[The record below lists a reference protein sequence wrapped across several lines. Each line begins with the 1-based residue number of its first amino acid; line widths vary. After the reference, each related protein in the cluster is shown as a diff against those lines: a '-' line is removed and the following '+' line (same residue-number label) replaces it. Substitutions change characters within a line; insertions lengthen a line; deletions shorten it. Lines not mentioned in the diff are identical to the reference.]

1 VSAAVLGLVLIAAV
15 MHATWNVL
23 AKRASGGIAF
33 IWLSFLM
40 SIVLYTPVAVVV
52 AIVTH
57 AHFGLV
63 QVAFV
68 VGNGV
73 LHLIYFITL
82 QRGYRS
88 GDLSVVYPL
97 ARGSGPLLTVAF
109 AGLLFG
115 EKLSLVASFGVLL
128 IAGGIF
134 LTASK
139 RATPVSIAYGLLT
152 GASIAAYTLWDK
164 ESVAFLAINPIV
176 YDVGGNLA
184 RFALLT
190 PFVIKRGA
198 DIAAEWR
205 THRSEAA
212 GIAILSPLAYLLVLW
227 ALVTTPVSYVAPAR
241 ELSILVGTVA
251 GTLIF
256 RERHG
261 RRRFV
266 AAAAILAGILL
277 LLKI

>member
-1 VSAAVLGLVLIAAV
+1 VSAAVLGLVLVAA
-15 MHATWNVL
+15 MLHATWNVL
-23 AKRASGGIAF
+23 AKRASGGIPF

-40 SIVLYTPVAVVV
+40 SIVLYTPVAIAV

-57 AHFGLV
+57 AHFGPV
-63 QVAFV
+63 QIAFMA
-68 VGNGV
+68 GNGA
-73 LHLIYFITL
+73 LHLVYFVTL

-97 ARGSGPLLTVAF
+97 ARGTGPLITVAL

-115 EKLSLVASFGVLL
+115 EKLSAVALCGALL

-139 RATPVSIAYGLLT
+139 RATPLSVIYGILT

-164 ESVAFLAINPIV
+164 ESVAFLAINPIL

-190 PFVIKRGA
+190 PFVIGRGA
-198 DIAAEWR
+198 DIRAEWR
-205 THRSEAA
+205 THRLEAA
-212 GIAILSPLAYLLVLW
+212 GIAILSPVAYLLVLW

-241 ELSILVGTVA
+241 EISILVGTVA
-251 GTLIF
+251 GTLLF

-266 AAAAILAGILL
+266 AAGAILLGILL